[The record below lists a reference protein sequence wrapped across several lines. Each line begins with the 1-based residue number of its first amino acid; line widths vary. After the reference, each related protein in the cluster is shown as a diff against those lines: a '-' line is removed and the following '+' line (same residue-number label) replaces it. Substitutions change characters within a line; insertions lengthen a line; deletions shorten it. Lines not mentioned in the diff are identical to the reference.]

1 MADPAWLEI
10 SVIVDSET
18 AEAVAEV
25 LSRYAENGVVVEQGV
40 DYNDAEDVGT
50 PFGPCR
56 VTGYLPVDETTEEK
70 RQRILEGLWYLGR
83 ITAVPEPEFKFIE
96 DEDWMAAW
104 KKFYRPILIGEKLL
118 ILPAWMPSIEPER
131 IAIKIDPSMAFGT
144 GTHPTTQLC
153 LEMVEKYVV
162 PHQDIIDMGCGSGI
176 LSIGALLLGARHA
189 LGVDIDNE
197 SMQSSR
203 ENAENNGVADKLELF
218 KGTVREILN
227 GACSIRQAPLVTA
240 NILTPILIQLFDQG
254 MADLITPGGVILLSG
269 ILEEQDEKIRNAAEA
284 QGLEFLEKRQIA
296 DWVAYAY
303 RKPQK

>member
-1 MADPAWLEI
+1 
-10 SVIVDSET
+10 
-18 AEAVAEV
+18 
-25 LSRYAENGVVVEQGV
+25 
-40 DYNDAEDVGT
+40 
-50 PFGPCR
+50 
-56 VTGYLPVDETTEEK
+56 
-70 RQRILEGLWYLGR
+70 
-83 ITAVPEPEFKFIE
+83 
-96 DEDWMAAW
+96 
-104 KKFYRPILIGEKLL
+104 PILIGEKLL

-153 LEMVEKYVV
+153 LAMVEKYVV

-269 ILEEQDEKIRNAAEA
+269 ILEEQDEKIRNAAKA

>member
-1 MADPAWLEI
+1 MADPVWLEI
-10 SVIVDSET
+10 NVVVDSET

-40 DYNDAEDVGT
+40 DYNDTEDVGT

-70 RQRILEGLWYLGR
+70 RQRILEDLWYLGR
-83 ITAVPEPEFKFIE
+83 ISSVPEPEFKFIE

-131 IAIKIDPSMAFGT
+131 IAVKIDPSMAFGT

-153 LEMVEKYVV
+153 LAMVEKYII
-162 PHQDIIDMGCGSGI
+162 PHEDIIDMGCGSGI

-203 ENAENNGVADKLELF
+203 ENAENNGVADRLELF
-218 KGTVREILN
+218 KGTVPEILN
-227 GACSIRQAPLVTA
+227 GTCSIKQAPLVTA
-240 NILTPILIQLFDQG
+240 NILTPILVQLFSQG
-254 MADLITPGGVILLSG
+254 MAELITPGGVILLSG
-269 ILEEQDEKIRNAAEA
+269 ILEEQDQKIRNAAEA

>member
-1 MADPAWLEI
+1 
-10 SVIVDSET
+10 
-18 AEAVAEV
+18 
-25 LSRYAENGVVVEQGV
+25 
-40 DYNDAEDVGT
+40 
-50 PFGPCR
+50 
-56 VTGYLPVDETTEEK
+56 
-70 RQRILEGLWYLGR
+70 
-83 ITAVPEPEFKFIE
+83 
-96 DEDWMAAW
+96 
-104 KKFYRPILIGEKLL
+104 
-118 ILPAWMPSIEPER
+118 
-131 IAIKIDPSMAFGT
+131 MAFGT

-153 LEMVEKYVV
+153 LAMVEKYIV
-162 PHQDIIDMGCGSGI
+162 PNEDIIDMGCGSGI

-203 ENAENNGVADKLELF
+203 ENAENNGVADRLELF
-218 KGTVREILN
+218 KGTVQEILN
-227 GACSIRQAPLVTA
+227 GACSIKQAPLVTA

-269 ILEEQDEKIRNAAEA
+269 ILEEQDEKIRNAAKA